1 MQAIKPKQVEPNLSP
16 SNHLPSIHRE
26 SKLSGANTTKN
37 TAFGMKK
44 LSVQVERNKQPLQ
57 EKSSLQ
63 PNHQKSMIETLKF
76 NSTIHRGSRLS
87 NQMIRND
94 TETGTLK
101 YSSPSKSPVPA
112 DHVEEKVSEIL
123 DDDDDKEM
131 KNEQAGKT
139 QNTPFQDKKK
149 LESFRSKNKKEVN
162 KKMTETIKIY
172 DD

>member
-1 MQAIKPKQVEPNLSP
+1 
-16 SNHLPSIHRE
+16 
-26 SKLSGANTTKN
+26 
-37 TAFGMKK
+37 
-44 LSVQVERNKQPLQ
+44 
-57 EKSSLQ
+57 
-63 PNHQKSMIETLKF
+63 
-76 NSTIHRGSRLS
+76 
-87 NQMIRND
+87 MIRND